1 VTVRS
6 PVAAV
11 LLTGLVACGCSA
23 GEQTTSDNGP
33 TPPTSSSAPSG
44 LLSETEACA
53 EVRAGIDSFNEGDL
67 GETVRHFELAVPL
80 AKELVAE
87 DEAAD
92 TLLGAIEYYATLPPE
107 EYQAASPSPEFQRNK
122 AITLTLCEYGAGPE
136 EDPSETQVPA

>member
-1 VTVRS
+1 MRALAGT
-6 PVAAV
+6 
-11 LLTGLVACGCSA
+11 LLLGLALAGC
-23 GEQTTSDNGP
+23 TSDGGSRDADDGP
-33 TPPTSSSAPSG
+33 TLPPTSSAPSR
-44 LLSETEACA
+44 LLSATEACA
-53 EVRAGIDSFNEGDL
+53 EVRAGIDAFNEGDL

-136 EDPSETQVPA
+136 EEPGETQVPA

>member
-1 VTVRS
+1 MALLAALAGCTVGGGGVERDDS
-6 PVAAV
+6 
-11 LLTGLVACGCSA
+11 
-23 GEQTTSDNGP
+23 GP
-33 TPPTSSSAPSG
+33 TPPTSSAPPSR

-53 EVRAGIDSFNEGDL
+53 EVRAGIDAFNEGDL
-67 GETVRHFELAVPL
+67 DETVRHFELAVPL